1 MSKVNYWQIMTRRKP
16 MPQQECEESKLGR
29 VFGTF
34 DLTALGVSAT
44 LGVGVYVLAGHV
56 ARDQAGPSVILSF
69 LIAAFASFL
78 AGNDRLSQCCA
89 INYFPPHQGLC
100 YAEFASRVPKSGSAY
115 IFTYVAIGEFLAFIV
130 GWNLI
135 LEYII
140 GAASISKGLSLYIDS
155 LIDDTM
161 KIAFK
166 RIAPIS
172 WDFLSSY
179 FDFFAFGCP
188 LLIGLALAFGLRKSA
203 GINNVFCLLN
213 LGVVAYVVVAVLCN
227 ADIKNWQID
236 PATVPS
242 QNANST
248 GVGGFFPFGFSGTL
262 KGAATCFFGF
272 VGFDC
277 IATTGE
283 EVRHPQK
290 TVPRALLFSLLII
303 FVAYFGVSLLT
314 LMYPYYLLV
323 RFISSHRNRNQLTR
337 PFCRTPRLRFRMH
350 SRRSVG

>member
-1 MSKVNYWQIMTRRKP
+1 M
-16 MPQQECEESKLGR
+16 L
-29 VFGTF
+29 
-34 DLTALGVSAT
+34 
-44 LGVGVYVLAGHV
+44 
-56 ARDQAGPSVILSF
+56 VIHP
-69 LIAAFASFL
+69 LIY
-78 AGNDRLSQCCA
+78 CA
-89 INYFPPHQGLC
+89 IFKKKHYFEGLC

-155 LIDDTM
+155 LIDDAM
-161 KIAFK
+161 KVAFK
-166 RIAPIS
+166 QIAPIS

-188 LLIGLALAFGLRKSA
+188 LLIGSALAFGLRKSA
-203 GINNVFCLLN
+203 GINNVLCLLN
-213 LGVVAYVVVAVLCN
+213 LGVVAFVVVAVLCN
-227 ADIKNWQID
+227 ADVQNWKID
-236 PATVPS
+236 PATIPS
-242 QNANST
+242 QYTNTS

-283 EVRHPQK
+283 EVRNPQK

-314 LMYPYYLLV
+314 LMWPYYLLV
-323 RFISSHRNRNQLTR
+323 RFIATFRNENSIDEITL
-337 PFCRTPRLRFRMH
+337 
-350 SRRSVG
+350 

>member
-1 MSKVNYWQIMTRRKP
+1 LFV
-16 MPQQECEESKLGR
+16 
-29 VFGTF
+29 
-34 DLTALGVSAT
+34 
-44 LGVGVYVLAGHV
+44 
-56 ARDQAGPSVILSF
+56 
-69 LIAAFASFL
+69 
-78 AGNDRLSQCCA
+78 
-89 INYFPPHQGLC
+89 GLC

-155 LIDDTM
+155 LANNAM
-161 KIAFK
+161 KNFFAS
-166 RIAPIS
+166 IAPIS

-188 LLIGLALAFGLRKSA
+188 LIIGLALAFGLRKSA
-203 GINNVFCLLN
+203 GINNVFCILN
-213 LGVVAYVVVAVLCN
+213 LGVVAYVVIAVLCN
-227 ADIKNWQID
+227 ADIRNWKID
-236 PATVPS
+236 PVDIPS
-242 QNANST
+242 QYSNTT
-248 GVGGFFPFGFSGTL
+248 GTGGFFPFGFSGTL

-283 EVRHPQK
+283 EVRNPQK
-290 TVPRALLFSLLII
+290 SVPRALLFSLAII

-314 LMYPYYLLV
+314 LMWPYYLLV
-323 RFISSHRNRNQLTR
+323 SQNPS
-337 PFCRTPRLRFRMH
+337 
-350 SRRSVG
+350 